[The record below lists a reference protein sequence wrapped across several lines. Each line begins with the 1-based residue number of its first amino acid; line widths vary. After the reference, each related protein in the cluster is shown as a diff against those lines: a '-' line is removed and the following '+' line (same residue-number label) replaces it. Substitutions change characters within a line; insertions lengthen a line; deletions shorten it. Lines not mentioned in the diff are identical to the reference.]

1 MTQTLKALVVDDER
15 AACEVLVGMIE
26 QFIPQIDEV
35 SYCMDPVKAL
45 DLVVD
50 EKPNI
55 IFLDINM
62 PQISGFEFLSR
73 LQDFKGKIVF
83 TTAYDQYALKAFEFG
98 AFDYLLKPVEID
110 QLERTVQRYIDENEP
125 QKESNADLLAF
136 FESMNASKK
145 FKKSIAVNHRGSIH
159 FIQTSDILYLKG
171 QGNYSEII
179 CKDYTYMSTKTLKD
193 VESMLDPETFLRIHK
208 SYVVNINHVT
218 KCQPIEG
225 AWYVIINDLEIPV
238 SRRRKFIIDQFTV

>member
-1 MTQTLKALVVDDER
+1 MTQSLKVLVVDDEK

-35 SYCMDPVKAL
+35 NFSVNPIEAL
-45 DLVVD
+45 ELVGKL
-50 EKPNI
+50 KPQI

-62 PQISGFEFLSR
+62 PQISGFEFLTR
-73 LQDFKGKIVF
+73 LQDFEGKIVF

-98 AFDYLLKPVEID
+98 AYDYLLKPVEIE
-110 QLERTVQRYIDENEP
+110 QLERTVQRYIDEFETQSNSNE
-125 QKESNADLLAF
+125 DLIAF
-136 FESMNASKK
+136 IESMNSVKK

-159 FIQTSDILYLKG
+159 FIQASDILYLKG
-171 QGNYSEII
+171 QGNYSEIV
-179 CKDYTYMSTKTLKD
+179 CADHTYMSTKTLKD
-193 VESMLDPETFLRIHK
+193 VEIMLDPEVFLRIHK

-218 KCQPIEG
+218 KCQPIDG
-225 AWYVIINDLEIPV
+225 AWYVIINEMEIPV